1 MLLSET
7 LVKYS
12 VEHTNGDKVVT
23 YFTETPQG
31 PVQLGQIALD
41 MNFDMSDPLVLLQ
54 LFVTP
59 HVHNALLESIIP
71 VIEKVAPSTEGQT
84 RASLESWLTQ
94 ARSIL
99 QRPDQ

>member
-12 VEHTNGDKVVT
+12 VAHENGEKVIT

-31 PVQLGQIALD
+31 TFQLGKIALD
-41 MNFDMSDPLVLLQ
+41 TDFDMSDPLALIQ

-59 HVHNALLESIIP
+59 HVHNALLESILP
-71 VIEKVAPSTEGQT
+71 VIEKIAPQTEGQT
-84 RASLESWLTQ
+84 RASLESWLAQ
-94 ARSIL
+94 ANSIL
-99 QRPDQ
+99 QRPE

>member
-12 VEHTNGDKVVT
+12 VAVVNGEKVVT
-23 YFTETPQG
+23 YFMESPLGTTE
-31 PVQLGQIALD
+31 LGTIALD
-41 MNFDMSDPLVLLQ
+41 LGFDTEDKMVMLQ

-59 HVHNALLESIIP
+59 HVHNALLDSIIP
-71 VIEKVAPSTEGQT
+71 VIEKIAAQT
-84 RASLESWLTQ
+84 DGGMRSSLEGWLLQ

-99 QRPDQ
+99 NPPA

>member
-12 VEHTNGDKVVT
+12 VENTPAEKVVT

-41 MNFDMSDPLVLLQ
+41 LNFDMSDPLVLLQ

-71 VIEKVAPSTEGQT
+71 VIEKIAPQTEGPT
-84 RASLESWLTQ
+84 RASLESWLSQT
-94 ARSIL
+94 RSIL
-99 QRPDQ
+99 QRPNQ